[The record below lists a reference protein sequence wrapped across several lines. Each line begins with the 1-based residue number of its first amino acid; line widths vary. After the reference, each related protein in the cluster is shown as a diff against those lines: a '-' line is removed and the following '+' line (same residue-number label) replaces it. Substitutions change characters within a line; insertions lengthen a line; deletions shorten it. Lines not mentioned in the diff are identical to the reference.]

1 MSHRIRFFLGAA
13 FLCALLIPIADAKHR
28 IVPVVLCGV
37 YLVLTLLTWLCAIGV
52 VLLPGQEPAL
62 THVKAVG

>member
-1 MSHRIRFFLGAA
+1 MRTLRQLAAQWTAGAPDHGATSIRV
-13 FLCALLIPIADAKHR
+13 D
-28 IVPVVLCGV
+28 
-37 YLVLTLLTWLCAIGV
+37 AIGV